1 MQVFFLG
8 EGSLVFEHEVLDSV
22 YIRADEAHDPLVWPH
37 IDSIV
42 HLFTRIFDVH
52 LPGESLVK
60 SFLHSFRLSP
70 ANLVKL
76 TYDQLRLHVLFLLEK
91 VFFEV
96 RILFFLLKL
105 DHILCYILV
114 PKTNIAKIVLVV
126 KLTKELLSIFVS
138 LLLINDIAK
147 SCVNDEYHAFSLDVM
162 MA

>member
-1 MQVFFLG
+1 M
-8 EGSLVFEHEVLDSV
+8 
-22 YIRADEAHDPLVWPH
+22 RPH
-37 IDSIV
+37 VHFIV
-42 HLFTRIFDVH
+42 HFLARVFDVH
-52 LPGESLVK
+52 LPREGFLQSL
-60 SFLHSFRLSP
+60 LHSFCLCTTHLIES
-70 ANLVKL
+70 
-76 TYDQLRLHVLFLLEK
+76 TYDQLWLHVLLLLEK

>member
-1 MQVFFLG
+1 M
-8 EGSLVFEHEVLDSV
+8 
-22 YIRADEAHDPLVWPH
+22 WPH

-52 LPGESLVK
+52 LPSEGLVE
-60 SFLHSFRLSP
+60 SFLHSFRLSS
-70 ANLVKL
+70 ANLVEL
-76 TYDQLRLHVLFLLEK
+76 TYDQLWLHVLLLFEK

-105 DHILCYILV
+105 DHILSCILV
-114 PKTNIAKIVLVV
+114 SETNIAKIVLVV

-138 LLLINDIAK
+138 LFLIHDIAEG
-147 SCVNDEYHAFSLDVM
+147 CVNDEDYALSLDVV